1 MKMEKLPITVLYV
14 EDETVVLF
22 SVTEM
27 LKRRVENV
35 LSAIDGEEGFDLFKK
50 HSPDIVI
57 TDINMPRMN
66 GLQMARK
73 IKQHNPDIHIYLL
86 SAYPQPDYLLEAF
99 DIGVEGFL
107 KKPLDKEK
115 LFSILEEISE
125 RILLKEKIL
134 LEEHEREKSEEKF
147 RTLAENIPGTVY
159 IYEMCK
165 DGKTRIMH
173 YLGPGFKEMVGK
185 KFSKEI
191 NYDATSFFDYV
202 HPDDYGGL
210 QEAAEK
216 ALDNN
221 ESLSYEYRMKSS
233 EGNIIWVRSICRGLN
248 LENGNTLWQG
258 VLINVSDLKKTEEQI
273 KNNEAFSNALFEY
286 NPVETIVVDKECKI
300 VRFNHSIEEHR
311 TRTPHIGYVMYKD
324 YASKNK
330 MDMFKILVDCIKN
343 NERKVIP
350 DSIYREGE
358 ISEKH
363 FHVTITPFPEGA
375 IINSRDITRQVHAE
389 ELLKKEIEQK
399 ELLIKEIN
407 HRVKNNFA
415 LVSSLL
421 AIQQQNIEDEK
432 VRDIFEE
439 AQNRIQSIAL
449 VHKQLYSSENLA
461 QIDFSTYINSLIRQL
476 MGGFKH
482 KTGQISID
490 LDIKGVAL
498 DIAKAIP
505 CGLIINELI
514 TNSFKHGFQ
523 QRENGTITVKMQY
536 LNDGNI
542 QFIIANDGKPFPDN
556 VDFRDTQTLGLQIVT
571 GLVEQIGGTIELDN
585 SKGTKFTIVFSK

>member
-1 MKMEKLPITVLYV
+1 
-14 EDETVVLF
+14 
-22 SVTEM
+22 
-27 LKRRVENV
+27 
-35 LSAIDGEEGFDLFKK
+35 
-50 HSPDIVI
+50 
-57 TDINMPRMN
+57 
-66 GLQMARK
+66 
-73 IKQHNPDIHIYLL
+73 
-86 SAYPQPDYLLEAF
+86 
-99 DIGVEGFL
+99 
-107 KKPLDKEK
+107 
-115 LFSILEEISE
+115 
-125 RILLKEKIL
+125 
-134 LEEHEREKSEEKF
+134 
-147 RTLAENIPGTVY
+147 
-159 IYEMCK
+159 
-165 DGKTRIMH
+165 
-173 YLGPGFKEMVGK
+173 
-185 KFSKEI
+185 
-191 NYDATSFFDYV
+191 
-202 HPDDYGGL
+202 
-210 QEAAEK
+210 
-216 ALDNN
+216 
-221 ESLSYEYRMKSS
+221 
-233 EGNIIWVRSICRGLN
+233 
-248 LENGNTLWQG
+248 
-258 VLINVSDLKKTEEQI
+258 
-273 KNNEAFSNALFEY
+273 
-286 NPVETIVVDKECKI
+286 
-300 VRFNHSIEEHR
+300 
-311 TRTPHIGYVMYKD
+311 
-324 YASKNK
+324 
-330 MDMFKILVDCIKN
+330 MFKILVDCIKN

-439 AQNRIQSIAL
+439 AQKQDSVNSTCTQAIIQLRESGT
-449 VHKQLYSSENLA
+449 
-461 QIDFSTYINSLIRQL
+461 IDFSTYINSLIRQL

-536 LNDGNI
+536 LNDWKYSI
-542 QFIIANDGKPFPDN
+542 YHC
-556 VDFRDTQTLGLQIVT
+556 
-571 GLVEQIGGTIELDN
+571 
-585 SKGTKFTIVFSK
+585 

>member
-1 MKMEKLPITVLYV
+1 MEKLPITVLYV
-14 EDETVVLF
+14 EDETVILF
-22 SVTEM
+22 SVTEI

>member
-1 MKMEKLPITVLYV
+1 MQKLPLTVLYV

-27 LKRRVENV
+27 LRRKVENV
-35 LSAIDGEEGFDLFKK
+35 LSAIDGNEGFELFKK
-50 HSPDIVI
+50 HSPDVVI
-57 TDINMPRMN
+57 TDINMPGMN

-221 ESLSYEYRMKSS
+221 EPLSYEYRMKSS